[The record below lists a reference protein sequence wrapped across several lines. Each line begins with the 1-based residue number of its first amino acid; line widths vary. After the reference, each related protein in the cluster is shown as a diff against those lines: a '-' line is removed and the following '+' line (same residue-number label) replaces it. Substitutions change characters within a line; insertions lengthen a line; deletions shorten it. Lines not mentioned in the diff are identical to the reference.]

1 MLNGYHYTGPLPLGS
16 VVAHNC
22 GAAGLFSR
30 NEEAD
35 VILRAVERDDM
46 YVLTVSIR
54 GVEHTLTGPVSSMG
68 RRSIGQSLLVLL
80 RTEQG
85 LPAHNEWGT
94 MVGVRPT
101 KLLHKYIDQYG
112 SLEDATRHIRDE
124 FSVSLEKLDI
134 LSRIGQY
141 QRPFFRVSL

>member
-1 MLNGYHYTGPLPLGS
+1 M
-16 VVAHNC
+16 AHNC

-30 NEEAD
+30 NEKAD
-35 VILRAVERDDM
+35 VILQAVERDDM

-94 MVGVRPT
+94 W
-101 KLLHKYIDQYG
+101 
-112 SLEDATRHIRDE
+112 
-124 FSVSLEKLDI
+124 
-134 LSRIGQY
+134 
-141 QRPFFRVSL
+141 

>member
-1 MLNGYHYTGPLPLGS
+1 
-16 VVAHNC
+16 
-22 GAAGLFSR
+22 
-30 NEEAD
+30 
-35 VILRAVERDDM
+35 
-46 YVLTVSIR
+46 
-54 GVEHTLTGPVSSMG
+54 MG

-94 MVGVRPT
+94 MVGGRPT

-134 LSRIGQY
+134 LSRIGHY
-141 QRPFFRVSL
+141 QRPF

>member
-16 VVAHNC
+16 VVAHSC

-30 NEEAD
+30 NEAAD

-101 KLLHKYIDQYG
+101 KLIVFLMNPGYFRQNHLNQCCYKKY
-112 SLEDATRHIRDE
+112 
-124 FSVSLEKLDI
+124 
-134 LSRIGQY
+134 SR
-141 QRPFFRVSL
+141 PCL